1 MFTKAFMSR
10 GQNKGVSKWTS
21 VNPRLRLGA
30 KFMFDKML
38 MRTKA
43 FIRTSEA
50 GQGDTELRKKR
61 DQSAPLKPPKK
72 FRANRYLQG
81 IQKIER

>member
-1 MFTKAFMSR
+1 
-10 GQNKGVSKWTS
+10 
-21 VNPRLRLGA
+21 
-30 KFMFDKML
+30 MFDKML

-61 DQSAPLKPPKK
+61 DQSAPLSRQRRSFEQTNTCREFKRLSGDGRGEGGKK
-72 FRANRYLQG
+72 KTT
-81 IQKIER
+81 IKERC